1 MMRMPGRSAR
11 SATAT
16 PAASPPPPMGT
27 IAVSTSGQSCA
38 ISSPT
43 VPCPEMMS
51 GSSKGGT
58 IASPSAAAIFSARA
72 RRSTDIVPS
81 NTTSAPSLSAPRRF
95 TGGAVVGMT
104 TTARAPRMRA
114 ASATPWAWLPEE

>member
-1 MMRMPGRSAR
+1 
-11 SATAT
+11 
-16 PAASPPPPMGT
+16 MGT
-27 IAVSTSGQSCA
+27 STVSTPGQSPA

-51 GSSKGGT
+51 GWSKGGT
-58 IASPSAAAIFSARA
+58 MASPSAAAISSARA
-72 RRSTDIVPS
+72 RRSTEVVPS
-81 NTTSAPSLSAPRRF
+81 RTISAPSRSAPRRF